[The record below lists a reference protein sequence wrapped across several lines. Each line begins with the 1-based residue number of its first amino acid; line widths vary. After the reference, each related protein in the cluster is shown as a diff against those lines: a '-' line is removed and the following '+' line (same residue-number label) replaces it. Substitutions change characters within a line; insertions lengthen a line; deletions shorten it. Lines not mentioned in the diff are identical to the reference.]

1 MIAKATPKGKSF
13 HGIINYIFY
22 GRKEDRGNAQKSLKL
37 LPILIML
44 KFLLGQKI
52 SKELKE

>member
-13 HGIINYIFY
+13 HGIINYIFH
-22 GRKEDRGNAQKSLKL
+22 GRKEDRAMLKKNPKL
-37 LPILIML
+37 SHILTIL
-44 KFLLGQKI
+44 KFLHGQKI